1 MTHDEY
7 LGHLGRQF
15 CLTPYAC
22 SSVTKWVGETRPSS
36 VPDILTG
43 YDPDET
49 PGIGTY
55 YDFFDRITDGPYRR
69 PCDLV
74 VRRSG
79 FLKGVHSTTT

>member
-1 MTHDEY
+1 MMTHDEY

-22 SSVTKWVGETRPSS
+22 SSVTKWVG
-36 VPDILTG
+36 
-43 YDPDET
+43 
-49 PGIGTY
+49 
-55 YDFFDRITDGPYRR
+55 ITDGPYRR
-69 PCDLV
+69 QCDLV